1 MDTIGYVTLFT
12 PSSSPSL
19 TQPSMPKQ
27 SSVTSGQSKLEHIV
41 SNVEALMANARILL
55 ASEVQANVTSR
66 SDEVLAAT
74 TNGHLIEPSVNGE
87 QASIEPIANSSKA
100 TSGQVIT
107 QLETLLSR
115 SDDLTAGS
123 ETERLRVLK
132 LCGQL
137 TSQFERPLETFFKF
151 MMSTV

>member
-1 MDTIGYVTLFT
+1 
-12 PSSSPSL
+12 
-19 TQPSMPKQ
+19 
-27 SSVTSGQSKLEHIV
+27 
-41 SNVEALMANARILL
+41 MANARILL